1 MVRQIVHDPIFLQQK
16 SLPADQSDMD
26 TVRDLKET
34 LAANS
39 DRCVGMAANMIGVS
53 KTILAAV
60 IKGKILV
67 MINPMITDSSKQVYT
82 AEEGCLSLTGTRS
95 TERHKVIT
103 VEFLDEKFKKKK
115 MTLRDFDAQIIQH
128 EIDHFSGK
136 LI

>member
-1 MVRQIVHDPIFLQQK
+1 
-16 SLPADQSDMD
+16 
-26 TVRDLKET
+26 
-34 LAANS
+34 
-39 DRCVGMAANMIGVS
+39 
-53 KTILAAV
+53 
-60 IKGKILV
+60 
-67 MINPMITDSSKQVYT
+67 MINPVIIYSSKQVYT

-103 VEFLDEKFKKKK
+103 VEFLDERFKKKK

>member
-67 MINPMITDSSKQVYT
+67 MINPVIIDSSKQVYT
-82 AEEGCLSLTGTRS
+82 AEEGCLSLAGIRS
-95 TERHKVIT
+95 IERHKVIT
-103 VEFLDEKFKKKK
+103 VEFLDERFKKKK